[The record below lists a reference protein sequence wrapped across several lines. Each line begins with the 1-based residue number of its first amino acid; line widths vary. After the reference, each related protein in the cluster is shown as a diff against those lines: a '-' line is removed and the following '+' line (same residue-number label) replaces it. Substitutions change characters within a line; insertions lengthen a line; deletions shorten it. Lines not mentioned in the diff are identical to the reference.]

1 MVHARKRRRDNRL
14 AGFGCYCARQIHF
27 LCQPQPRRHPVNPR
41 PFNLGSLT
49 ASLRGEKSMQT
60 TNALITT
67 PTTAGS
73 WLRRWRWLAIAGVL
87 IGAGTA
93 LALSQ
98 QWLAVA

>member
-1 MVHARKRRRDNRL
+1 
-14 AGFGCYCARQIHF
+14 
-27 LCQPQPRRHPVNPR
+27 
-41 PFNLGSLT
+41 
-49 ASLRGEKSMQT
+49 MQT

-98 QWLAVA
+98 QWLAVATLVPLLYVLPCAAMMFMCMKGMNHGKPAGAATTAHNEPPTNN